1 MNGGTVPELYF
12 IINKLEDREIDT
24 ASIALHA
31 DTVDLDQ
38 RLIMGQ

>member
-1 MNGGTVPELYF
+1 MIGGTIPEVYLT
-12 IINKLEDREIDT
+12 INKLEDREIDT